1 MPPVEL
7 IVNYNYMEKILS
19 LMLSG
24 GEYLFSGCKKKIDFF
39 IYM

>member
-7 IVNYNYMEKILS
+7 IVISRKFCGK
-19 LMLSG
+19 MLNG
-24 GEYLFSGCKKKIDFF
+24 GEYLFSGCEKQTDFL